1 MKELL
6 DAYYDVRRQNETLKG
21 NITLLQAELKRV
33 KENYDYIVNMSDW
46 HKDISEDEKI
56 AEIARGKVSATEA
69 KIDYEYD
76 TGRIIPRDDSQN
88 WG

>member
-1 MKELL
+1 MQLLL
-6 DAYYDVRRQNETLKG
+6 DEYYKIRRQNETLKG

-33 KENYDYIVNMSDW
+33 KENYDYVVNMSNCY
-46 HKDISEDEKI
+46 KDITEEEKM
-56 AEIARGKVSATEA
+56 AEINSAKER
-69 KIDYEYD
+69 IDYEYD

>member
-1 MKELL
+1 MQLLL
-6 DAYYDVRRQNETLKG
+6 DEYYKVRRQNETLKG

-33 KENYDYIVNMSDW
+33 KENYDYVVNMSNCY
-46 HKDISEDEKI
+46 KDITEEEKM
-56 AEIARGKVSATEA
+56 AEINSAKER
-69 KIDYEYD
+69 IDYEYD